1 MKNIW
6 KCKMD
11 QHISQLFERV
21 TVQENMPLNTVIF
34 DLKPMLER
42 HMNSHLHSLS
52 SPQSSVSPNRNITAF
67 ANQQETF
74 WPFILDDFLIKLAKP
89 LDREMIC
96 LLQTESL
103 RHSVNRNDP
112 SIASYSDTSQ
122 VCLPGACCKLL
133 HVNIITSPTELP
145 TPFYIQ
151 VAVQDINDNPPRFPP
166 LHTPYIVIRE
176 DIKLDEKIWLPQA
189 FDADSD
195 QFNVAEYRAINWI
208 HGNQSHF
215 RLGISD
221 SNDLNNDFIS
231 GVHEIPSSINLNSH
245 LGKPYLTITE
255 GLDRELIDLYS
266 FTLIAVDG
274 GGNIPVSNTPNMN
287 KALTGS
293 VSIIIK
299 ISDVNDNHP
308 TFEQNTYR
316 AEVAENSVN
325 SAIIDF
331 ILIDRDVG
339 DNGRVTIVI
348 DDPTGQAQHLF
359 RIILQPSQ
367 NSNLKLYSHS
377 GFPNSPSQQSNN
389 PAGTYYKGSLQI
401 ISPLDAERYLNML
414 RFHLVANDH
423 GQPILSSRCEIQI
436 RIINVN
442 DNPPKIVFLNNGKR
456 LSDGR
461 ISLPEV
467 ETPQRAIVALVHV
480 TDDDSPIEQIRCHL
494 IKEDDMFSFE
504 ETGSTNFLT
513 HQQTQQSYN
522 LFNEA
527 IGIHSTYKQYVIRTR
542 KIPDREEKHFY
553 TVTVECI
560 DDEGQYALSRNASL
574 HITITDINEHKPIFT
589 KSIFTGQVI
598 ENQLHAEVHMLTP
611 IHATDLDVGVN
622 ALITYSL
629 VNPYELSSMQTVTSI
644 SSLVTASTPSSSSSS
659 SSLVNF
665 VNGTAFFRIDPITG
679 KLWTIQSLD
688 CENRSEYH
696 LVVIARD
703 SGSPVPLSS
712 SANIVITVE
721 DTNDNVPEF
730 LNTHYLF
737 EVAENA
743 PGGTEIGVVE
753 AIDKDVTIIN
763 QRVRYNLRGNNEDL
777 KLITIDRNSGTLRT
791 RRPIDRESRSSI
803 SLIVEAENEVP
814 IHRSPSARN
823 DNFNTI
829 MNHIGTEASV
839 VITILNLN
847 DNRPEF
853 MLIEPHRS
861 HVTFTWE
868 QLNPLILPKQNQLNA
883 TTVHLKSDNQFGKK
897 EKPVKEENQELSS
910 LENANPVCEPLPH
923 RVIDRDMES
932 DSMLDCCILEL
943 LDNYNGLFALIPQA
957 PSVLCAMYRPPTPQ
971 TYKLTLIAKDG
982 LTNDSLSSQVHFTVI
997 IRSDPNLRISE
1008 RKNNNHRS
1016 DQLGIDYLTEKQSNF
1031 DQNKLHNDLTNN
1043 NFNYGER
1050 DRLNKDYLHRSLN
1063 LDGSAN
1069 SGLLY
1074 PSGLSSSVSTSQQYK
1089 LNHSKSYGSGQQTII
1104 IIVMASIA
1112 GVLCVLLLV
1121 AIVLTKRCTFDTV
1134 STSMTNAKD
1143 FNKEEPNN
1151 QNESAV
1157 GMKCPSSTS
1166 SSPSKTKTFHSFPV
1180 NIHHIHSNPDYYAKE
1195 MIYHHP
1201 VGLASSETPY
1211 DISLE
1216 TMKSPNTVTF
1226 LNNYTPFVPL
1236 NLRSNNT
1243 QLRAISMNSPQTRP
1257 IQCQIPIENDLYQEQ
1272 KSPTIKSTTCHNP
1285 WSQSYSPT
1293 KNQTYMQVNLTN
1305 KEISPIKNSFQ
1316 YTKSNENFSQS
1327 IYQTIDTQLLKHSQ
1341 FSTTPT
1347 NSITNANIIGLT
1359 TPKMKR
1365 DHSNKLHDLNNNNN
1379 NSNNSNSNNNNSNN
1393 INGGKVHFN
1402 KTKLKLLP
1410 KEHFQQINDN
1420 LQFTKNDNNSNN
1432 NNLEINELMK
1442 PLLQRVNSERSP
1454 SYFQT
1459 SFV

>member
-1 MKNIW
+1 MIDV
-6 KCKMD
+6 KMYNLLIIY
-11 QHISQLFERV
+11 QIILYLIVLFLKFSISQLFERV
-21 TVQENMPLNTVIF
+21 TVQENIPLNTVIF

-42 HMNSHLHSLS
+42 YMNGHLSPLS
-52 SPQSSVSPNRNITAF
+52 SSQSSVSHNRNITAF

-74 WPFILDDFLIKLAKP
+74 WPFILDEFLIKLAKP
-89 LDREMIC
+89 LDREVIC

-122 VCLPGACCKLL
+122 VCIPGACCKLL

-166 LHTPYIVIRE
+166 LQTPYILIRE

-195 QFNVAEYRAINWI
+195 QFSVAEYRTINWV

-215 RLGISD
+215 RLGVSD

-231 GVHEIPSSINLNSH
+231 GVHEIPNSINLNSH

-266 FTLIAVDG
+266 FTLIAIDG
-274 GGNIPVSNTPNMN
+274 GGNIPVSNAPDMN

-316 AEVAENSVN
+316 AEVAENSVT
-325 SAIIDF
+325 SPIIEF
-331 ILIDRDVG
+331 ILFDRDIG

-367 NSNLKLYSHS
+367 NSNLKLYSHT
-377 GFPNSPSQQSNN
+377 GFPNSPLQQSNN

-401 ISPLDAERYLNML
+401 ISPLDAERHLNLL
-414 RFHLVANDH
+414 RFHLVATDH

-504 ETGSTNFLT
+504 ETGGTSFLT

-542 KIPDREEKHFY
+542 KIPDREEKNFY
-553 TVTVECI
+553 TVTIECM

-611 IHATDLDVGVN
+611 IHATDLDLGVN

-629 VNPYELSSMQTVTSI
+629 VNPYELSSIQTVTSI

-659 SSLVNF
+659 SSSLLANF
-665 VNGTAFFRIDPITG
+665 VNSTAFFRIDPITG

-696 LVVIARD
+696 LVVIAKD

-712 SANIVITVE
+712 SASIIINVE
-721 DTNDNVPEF
+721 DTNDNMPEF

-753 AIDKDVTIIN
+753 AIDKDVSTIN
-763 QRVRYNLRGNNEDL
+763 QRVRYNLRGNNDDL

-814 IHRSPSARN
+814 IHRSQSVRN

-829 MNHIGTEASV
+829 INHIGTEASV

-853 MLIEPHRS
+853 ILIEPHRS

-868 QLNPLILPKQNQLNA
+868 QLNPLIIPKQTQLNA
-883 TTVHLKSDNQFGKK
+883 TTIHSKSDNQFGKK
-897 EKPVKEENQELSS
+897 EKSIKEENQKLSS
-910 LENANPVCEPLPH
+910 LEDANPVCEPLPH

-957 PSVLCAMYRPPTPQ
+957 PSVLCAMYRPPSPQ

-997 IRSDPNLRISE
+997 IRSDPNLRISD
-1008 RKNNNHRS
+1008 KKSNNHRS
-1016 DQLGIDYLTEKQSNF
+1016 DQLGIDYLTEKQLNF
-1031 DQNKLHNDLTNN
+1031 DQNKLHNDLINN
-1043 NFNYGER
+1043 NFNYAER
-1050 DRLNKDYLHRSLN
+1050 DRLNKDYPHRSLN
-1063 LDGSAN
+1063 LDGNVN

-1074 PSGLSSSVSTSQQYK
+1074 PSGLSSSVSASQQYK
-1089 LNHSKSYGSGQQTII
+1089 LNHSKSYGSGHQTII

-1121 AIVLTKRCTFDTV
+1121 AIILTKRCTFDTV
-1134 STSMTNAKD
+1134 STSITNTKD
-1143 FNKEEPNN
+1143 FTKEEPNN

-1157 GMKCPSSTS
+1157 GMKCPSSTG
-1166 SSPSKTKTFHSFPV
+1166 SSPSKTKNFHSFPV
-1180 NIHHIHSNPDYYAKE
+1180 NMHHIHSNPDYYAKE

-1201 VGLASSETPY
+1201 VGLASSETAY

-1216 TMKSPNTVTF
+1216 TMKPPNNVTF

-1243 QLRAISMNSPQTRP
+1243 QLRAISTHSPQTRP
-1257 IQCQIPIENDLYQEQ
+1257 IQCQIPIDDDLYQEQ
-1272 KSPTIKSTTCHNP
+1272 KSPIINSSTSFNP
-1285 WSQSYSPT
+1285 WSQPCSPS
-1293 KNQTYMQVNLTN
+1293 KNPTYMQMNLTN
-1305 KEISPIKNSFQ
+1305 TRSSPLKNSFQ
-1316 YTKSNENFSQS
+1316 HPKSNENFSKS
-1327 IYQTIDTQLLKHSQ
+1327 IYQTIDTRLLKHSQ
-1341 FSTTPT
+1341 LNNNTPT
-1347 NSITNANIIGLT
+1347 NTNMIGLA
-1359 TPKMKR
+1359 TPTIKR

-1379 NSNNSNSNNNNSNN
+1379 STNN
-1393 INGGKVHFN
+1393 NGGKVHFN

-1420 LQFTKNDNNSNN
+1420 LQSTKNDDNN
-1432 NNLEINELMK
+1432 NTETNELIK
-1442 PLLQRVNSERSP
+1442 PLLQRANSERSP
-1454 SYFQT
+1454 YFQT